1 MDEESEPLLSAEDGK
16 INPSGCEVK
25 ICPDKSEKN
34 RKISRRNKY
43 QAVTDAAGDGGDDR
57 LEF

>member
-34 RKISRRNKY
+34 RRNNY
-43 QAVTDAAGDGGDDR
+43 QAVTDVAGDGDDDR

>member
-25 ICPDKSEKN
+25 ICPDKCE
-34 RKISRRNKY
+34 ISRRNNY
-43 QAVTDAAGDGGDDR
+43 QAVTDVAGDSGDDR